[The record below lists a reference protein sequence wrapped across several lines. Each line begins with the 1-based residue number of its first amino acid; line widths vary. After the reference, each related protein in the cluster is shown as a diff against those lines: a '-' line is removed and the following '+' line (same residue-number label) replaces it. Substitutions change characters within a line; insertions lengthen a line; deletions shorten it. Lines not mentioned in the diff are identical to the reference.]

1 MAIVAKFQGHDLVG
15 SVYQT
20 ILDVSSKSWVKC
32 ASLVFLTCQTS
43 CLILL
48 MRFSRTRQSSE
59 LYFVSTVVVCSEFL
73 KLLLS
78 AVLVLLQ
85 EGNIQRGLSLIY
97 NQIIVQYKDAAQI
110 LIPSTLYVVQN
121 NLLYFAISR
130 LNAVLYQILYQTK
143 IFTTALFM
151 ILLLNQRLRSI
162 QWFALVL
169 LSAGIVLTQLPSSND
184 SKPNGELSSS
194 LYGFGAILLASVTSG
209 FAGVY
214 LERVFKGT
222 PTSIWMRNLQL
233 ALFGVPI
240 GLLGVF
246 INDAS
251 KINLEGFFY
260 GYTPIVWI
268 VVLLQAF
275 GGLAIA
281 FVMKYADNILKS
293 FSMGLS
299 VILSTFVSYFI
310 FDDFTPNRYLFI
322 GSTLVISATV
332 LYGLP
337 ANRCSSV
344 SATSSDAKLNFNEC

>member
-1 MAIVAKFQGHDLVG
+1 M
-15 SVYQT
+15 T
-20 ILDVSSKSWVKC
+20 ILAEIPSKSWVKC
-32 ASLVFLTCQTS
+32 ASLVILTCQSS

-48 MRFSRTRQSSE
+48 MRASRTQKDTE
-59 LYFVSTVVVCSEFL
+59 LYLISTVVVCSEFL

-78 AVLVLLQ
+78 ACLVIFQ
-85 EGNIQRGLSLIY
+85 EGNLLRGLSLMY
-97 NQIIVQYKDAAQI
+97 TQIFIQYKDTVQI
-110 LIPSTLYVVQN
+110 LIPSTLYVIQN

-130 LNAVLYQILYQTK
+130 LNAVLYQILYQSK
-143 IFTTALFM
+143 IFTTAVFM
-151 ILLLNQRLRSI
+151 IILLNQRLRSL
-162 QWFALVL
+162 QWFSLLL
-169 LSAGIVLTQLPSSND
+169 LSAGIVLTQLPSTND
-184 SKPNGELSSS
+184 SSKSNGISSPS

-214 LERVFKGT
+214 LEKMFKGT

-233 ALFGVPI
+233 ALCGVPI
-240 GLLGVF
+240 SLLGVYM
-246 INDAS
+246 NDAAKVKS
-251 KINLEGFFY
+251 LGFFH

-268 VVLLQAF
+268 VIILQAF

-299 VILSTFVSYFI
+299 VILSTLISYFV
-310 FDDFTPNRYLFI
+310 FDDLTPNIYLFL

-337 ANRCSSV
+337 ANYCSLTD
-344 SATSSDAKLNFNEC
+344 ACTTSSDVNKATI